1 MANEEQV
8 ALLKQGSE
16 VWNAWRREN
25 PKAEIDLSRARL
37 RHAYLYKADLHNA
50 DLRNADLRNADL
62 RNADLR
68 NADLQGA
75 YLIPIQYEV
84 EHNRGWCSR
93 G

>member
-37 RHAYLYKADLHNA
+37 RHAYLYKADL
-50 DLRNADLRNADL
+50 RNADL